1 MRFIGK
7 DEKSGN
13 WKNYVYPSY
22 SVSNTPSSQYLGCC
36 LLRSKWIERAM
47 SNNYIGFPW
56 ISYSYSNSSG
66 SKTFFNTSSWGTEF
80 FTACLIAGLPY
91 YFPKPLELFIEYAA
105 FAVITVGALCI
116 PYF

>member
-1 MRFIGK
+1 MKKAETGK
-7 DEKSGN
+7 TMFTQAIQYQILLQSSILGV
-13 WKNYVYPSY
+13 VYCAVNGLKEPCPTTTLVFLG
-22 SVSNTPSSQYLGCC
+22 SVIATAILPDL
-36 LLRSKWIERAM
+36 K
-47 SNNYIGFPW
+47 P
-56 ISYSYSNSSG
+56 
-66 SKTFFNTSSWGTEF
+66 FFNTSSWGTEF

>member
-1 MRFIGK
+1 
-7 DEKSGN
+7 
-13 WKNYVYPSY
+13 
-22 SVSNTPSSQYLGCC
+22 
-36 LLRSKWIERAM
+36 M

-56 ISYSYSNSSG
+56 ISYSYSNFPDL
-66 SKTFFNTSSWGTEF
+66 KPFFNTSSWGTEF

-105 FAVITVGALCI
+105 FAVITVGALRI